1 MGGGE
6 GDEDLGDDD
15 VAAESA
21 QPGQIEVDRQRPRLT
36 RPPRSEAEEAG
47 GTS

>member
-15 VAAESA
+15 VAGRLRDSPARS
-21 QPGQIEVDRQRPRLT
+21 RPTQATAAVR
-36 RPPRSEAEEAG
+36 
-47 GTS
+47 